1 MFKKILIANRGEIA
15 LRIMRTAREMG
26 IKTVIV
32 YSQADEKSLP
42 VLLAD
47 ESVCVGPAASNA
59 SYLNIPNILSA
70 ALMTGA
76 EAIHP
81 GYGFMAENPD
91 FAEMCGEHGITF
103 IGPTPGSMR
112 ALGSKAGGREIAALS
127 NVPVVPGTGV
137 LESTEAALLAAKQLG
152 YPVLLKASAGGG
164 GRGQKVVRTQD
175 EMKTA
180 FNQAQEEARLYFSDP
195 AIIMEKFLEEFRHVE
210 VQVMGD
216 GQGHVIHIG
225 ERDCS
230 IQRRNQKLIEEAP
243 SNLPT
248 TLRQEIL
255 DAGVRLAQHV
265 NYAGAG
271 TLEFIVDRDGNF
283 YFMEM
288 NTRIQVEHCVSE
300 MISGLDFVRLQL
312 QIAAGEG
319 LILQQ
324 GDVVL
329 RGHAIECRL
338 NAEDPDK
345 DFRPSAGQ
353 IEEVLFPG
361 GPGVRVE
368 QPRLSGLQHSAALR
382 FSNRQTDCLAR
393 EPRPGGGPYETRPRG
408 NRDWRS
414 QNHHPA
420 LHPDYGQSIL
430 QARRGDDQF
439 SKDPHGDV
447 TGPSPADVK
456 SS

>member
-26 IKTVIV
+26 IQTVVV
-32 YSQADEKSLP
+32 YSQADEASLP

-47 ESVCVGPAASNA
+47 ESVCVGPAASSA

-91 FAEMCGEHGITF
+91 FAEMCREHGIVF
-103 IGPTPGSMR
+103 IGPTPESMR

-137 LESTEAALLAAKQLG
+137 LEGTDAALLAAKQIG

-164 GRGQKVVRTQD
+164 GRGQKIVRTQD
-175 EMKTA
+175 ELKSA
-180 FNQAQEEARLYFSDP
+180 FAQAQEEARLYFSDP

-243 SNLPT
+243 SNLPA

-255 DAGVRLAQHV
+255 DAGVRLAKHV

-271 TLEFIVDRDGNF
+271 TLEFIVDRDGGF

-300 MISGLDFVRLQL
+300 MISGLDFVKMQL

-319 LILQQ
+319 LALTQDDI
-324 GDVVL
+324 VL

-345 DFRPSAGQ
+345 DFRPAAGK
-353 IEEVLFPG
+353 IEEVYFPG
-361 GPGVRVE
+361 GPGVRVDSHIYEGYVIPPHYDSLIGKLIVWHETRE
-368 QPRLSGLQHSAALR
+368 QAIPRMKRALQEAVI
-382 FSNRQTDCLAR
+382 
-393 EPRPGGGPYETRPRG
+393 GGPKTTIPLYIRIMDNPFYKRGAVMTNFLKTRM
-408 NRDWRS
+408 DM
-414 QNHHPA
+414 
-420 LHPDYGQSIL
+420 
-430 QARRGDDQF
+430 
-439 SKDPHGDV
+439 
-447 TGPSPADVK
+447 
-456 SS
+456 

>member
-15 LRIMRTAREMG
+15 LRVIRTAREMG
-26 IKTVIV
+26 IKTVVI
-32 YSQADEKSLP
+32 YSTADEKSLP

-47 ESVCVGPAASNA
+47 ESVCVGPPPSNQ

-91 FAEMCGEHGITF
+91 FAEMCREHGIVF
-103 IGPTPGSMR
+103 IGPTPESMR
-112 ALGSKAGGREIAALS
+112 ELGSKAGGRDIAARS
-127 NVPVVPGTGV
+127 NVPTVPGTGV
-137 LESTEAALLAAKQLG
+137 LKDTEAALLAAKQIG

-164 GRGQKVVRTQD
+164 GRGQKIIRTQD
-175 EMKTA
+175 ELAKGFA
-180 FNQAQEEARLYFSDP
+180 QAQEEARLYFGDP

-216 GQGHVIHIG
+216 GKGHVIHIG

-243 SNLPT
+243 STLPDM
-248 TLRQEIL
+248 LRQEIL
-255 DAGVRLAQHV
+255 AAGVRLAQFV

-271 TLEFIVDRDGNF
+271 TLEFIVDRDGQF

-319 LILQQ
+319 LALQQ
-324 GDVVL
+324 SDIQL
-329 RGHAIECRL
+329 RGHAIECRI
-338 NAEDPDK
+338 NAEDPEK
-345 DFRPSAGQ
+345 DFRPAAGKVD
-353 IEEVLFPG
+353 EVHFAG
-361 GPGVRVE
+361 GPGVRIDSHCYAGYVIPPHYDSLIGKLIVHHDTRE
-368 QPRLSGLQHSAALR
+368 KAVARMKRALEETVI
-382 FSNRQTDCLAR
+382 Q
-393 EPRPGGGPYETRPRG
+393 GPKNTIPLYVKIMDNPFYKRG
-408 NRDWRS
+408 AVMTNFLKMRMDM
-414 QNHHPA
+414 
-420 LHPDYGQSIL
+420 
-430 QARRGDDQF
+430 
-439 SKDPHGDV
+439 
-447 TGPSPADVK
+447 
-456 SS
+456 

>member
-15 LRIMRTAREMG
+15 LRVIRTAREMG
-26 IKTVIV
+26 VKTVVV
-32 YSQADEKSLP
+32 YSQADEHSLP

-91 FAEMCGEHGITF
+91 FAEMCREHGIVF
-103 IGPTPGSMR
+103 IGPTPESMR
-112 ALGSKAGGREIAALS
+112 ALGSKAGGREIAAGS
-127 NVPVVPGTGV
+127 HVPVVPGTGV
-137 LESTEAALLAAKQLG
+137 LESAEEALLAAKQIG

-164 GRGQKVVRTQD
+164 GRGQKIVRTQD
-175 EMKTA
+175 ELKSA
-180 FNQAQEEARLYFSDP
+180 FGQAQEEARLYFGDP
-195 AIIMEKFLEEFRHVE
+195 ALIMEKFLEEFRHVE

-216 GQGHVIHIG
+216 GLGHVIHIG

-243 SNLPT
+243 STLPD

-255 DAGVRLAQHV
+255 EAGVRLARHV

-271 TLEFIVDRDGNF
+271 TLEFIVDRDGNY

-300 MISGLDFVRLQL
+300 MISGLDLVRLQL
-312 QIAAGEG
+312 QVAAGEG
-319 LILQQ
+319 LALQQ
-324 GDVVL
+324 SDIVL
-329 RGHAIECRL
+329 HGHAIECRI
-338 NAEDPDK
+338 NAEDPSK
-345 DFRPSAGQ
+345 DFRPAAGK
-353 IEEVLFPG
+353 IDEVHFAG
-361 GPGVRVE
+361 GPGVRVDSHVYSGYVIPPHYDSLIGKLIVHHDTRE
-368 QPRLSGLQHSAALR
+368 QAVARMKRALEETVI
-382 FSNRQTDCLAR
+382 Q
-393 EPRPGGGPYETRPRG
+393 GPKTTIPLYIKIMDNPFYKRGAVMTNFLKTRM
-408 NRDWRS
+408 DM
-414 QNHHPA
+414 
-420 LHPDYGQSIL
+420 
-430 QARRGDDQF
+430 
-439 SKDPHGDV
+439 
-447 TGPSPADVK
+447 
-456 SS
+456 

>member
-15 LRIMRTAREMG
+15 LRVIRTAREMG
-26 IKTVIV
+26 IKTVLV
-32 YSQADEKSLP
+32 FSLADEQSLP
-42 VLLAD
+42 VSLAD

-91 FAEMCGEHGITF
+91 FAEMCREHGIVF
-103 IGPTPGSMR
+103 IGPTPESMR
-112 ALGSKAGGREIAALS
+112 ALGSKAGGREIAAGS

-137 LESTEAALLAAKQLG
+137 LEGTDEALLAAKQIG

-164 GRGQKVVRTQD
+164 GRGQKVVRTQ
-175 EMKTA
+175 EELKAA
-180 FNQAQEEARLYFSDP
+180 FGQAQEEARLYFGDP

-210 VQVMGD
+210 VQVIGD
-216 GQGHVIHIG
+216 GKGHVIHIG

-243 SNLPT
+243 STLPD

-255 DAGVRLAQHV
+255 EAGVRLAKHV
-265 NYAGAG
+265 SYAGAG
-271 TLEFIVDRDGNF
+271 TMEFIVDRDGNY

-300 MISGLDFVRLQL
+300 AISGLDFVRLQL

-319 LILQQ
+319 LHLQQ
-324 GDVVL
+324 SDIVL
-329 RGHAIECRL
+329 RGHAIECRI

-345 DFRPSAGQ
+345 DFRPAAGR
-353 IEEVLFPG
+353 IEEVHFAG
-361 GPGVRVE
+361 GPGVRIDSHVY
-368 QPRLSGLQHSAALR
+368 SGYVIPPHYDSLIGKLIVHHDTRELAIARMKRALEETVI
-382 FSNRQTDCLAR
+382 Q
-393 EPRPGGGPYETRPRG
+393 GPKTTIPLYVKIMDNPFYKRGAVMTNFLKTRMEM
-408 NRDWRS
+408 
-414 QNHHPA
+414 
-420 LHPDYGQSIL
+420 
-430 QARRGDDQF
+430 
-439 SKDPHGDV
+439 
-447 TGPSPADVK
+447 
-456 SS
+456 

>member
-15 LRIMRTAREMG
+15 LRVIRTAREMG
-26 IKTVIV
+26 IKTVVV
-32 YSQADEKSLP
+32 YSTADEKSLP

-47 ESVCVGPAASNA
+47 ESVCVGPPASNQ

-91 FAEMCGEHGITF
+91 FAEMCRDHGIVF
-103 IGPTPGSMR
+103 IGPTPESMR
-112 ALGSKAGGREIAALS
+112 ALGSKAGGREIAAQS
-127 NVPVVPGTGV
+127 NVPTVPGTGV
-137 LESTEAALLAAKQLG
+137 LEDVDAALKAAAEIG

-164 GRGQKVVRTQD
+164 GRGQKVIRSQ
-175 EMKTA
+175 EELQKG
-180 FNQAQEEARLYFSDP
+180 FNQAQEEARLYFGDP

-216 GQGHVIHIG
+216 GKGHVIHIG

-243 SNLPT
+243 STLPES
-248 TLRQEIL
+248 LRQELL
-255 DAGVRLAQHV
+255 DAGVRLAKHV

-271 TLEFIVDRDGNF
+271 TLEFIMDRDNNY

-300 MISGLDFVRLQL
+300 MISNLDLVRLQ
-312 QIAAGEG
+312 IEVAAGLG
-319 LILQQ
+319 LNLQQ
-324 GDVVL
+324 EDVKL
-329 RGHAIECRL
+329 HGHAIECRI

-345 DFRPSAGQ
+345 DFRPSAGK
-353 IEEVLFPG
+353 IVDAHFAG
-361 GPGVRVE
+361 GPGVRVDTHVYSDYAIPPHYDSLIGKLIVWHE
-368 QPRLSGLQHSAALR
+368 DRDKAVARMKRALEETVI
-382 FSNRQTDCLAR
+382 Q
-393 EPRPGGGPYETRPRG
+393 GPKTTIPLYIKIMDNPFYKRGAIMTNFLKTRMEM
-408 NRDWRS
+408 
-414 QNHHPA
+414 
-420 LHPDYGQSIL
+420 
-430 QARRGDDQF
+430 
-439 SKDPHGDV
+439 
-447 TGPSPADVK
+447 
-456 SS
+456 

>member
-15 LRIMRTAREMG
+15 LRIIRTAREMG
-26 IKTVIV
+26 IKTVVV
-32 YSQADEKSLP
+32 YSTADEKSLP

-47 ESVCVGPAASNA
+47 ESVCVGPPASTD
-59 SYLNIPNILSA
+59 SYLKVQNVISA

-81 GYGFMAENPD
+81 GYGFLAENPD
-91 FAEMCGEHGITF
+91 FAEMCRDHGLVF
-103 IGPTPGSMR
+103 IGPTPESMR
-112 ALGSKAGGREIAALS
+112 ELGSKAGGREIAAAS
-127 NVPVVPGTGV
+127 RVPTVPGTGV
-137 LESTEAALLAAKQLG
+137 LEDTAAALTSAREIG

-164 GRGQKVVRTQD
+164 GRGQKVIRSD
-175 EMKTA
+175 EEMQKG
-180 FNQAQEEARLYFSDP
+180 FSQAQEEARLYFGDP

-243 SNLPT
+243 STLPDD
-248 TLRQEIL
+248 LRQEIL
-255 DAGVRLAQHV
+255 AAGVRLAKHV

-271 TLEFIVDRDGNF
+271 TLEFIVDRDGNY

-300 MISGLDFVRLQL
+300 MISGLDFVRLQI

-319 LILQQ
+319 LHLQQ
-324 GDVVL
+324 EDVRL
-329 RGHAIECRL
+329 QGHAIECRI

-345 DFRPSAGQ
+345 DFRPAAGK
-353 IEEVLFPG
+353 IEDVHFAG
-361 GPGVRVE
+361 GPKTRVDSHVYSGYSIPPHYDSLIGKLIVHDDSRE
-368 QPRLSGLQHSAALR
+368 QAIARMKRALGETVI
-382 FSNRQTDCLAR
+382 Q
-393 EPRPGGGPYETRPRG
+393 GPKTTIPLYIKIMDNPFYQQGAVLTNFLKTRMEM
-408 NRDWRS
+408 
-414 QNHHPA
+414 
-420 LHPDYGQSIL
+420 
-430 QARRGDDQF
+430 
-439 SKDPHGDV
+439 
-447 TGPSPADVK
+447 
-456 SS
+456 

>member
-15 LRIMRTAREMG
+15 LRVIRTAREMG
-26 IKTVIV
+26 IKTVMV
-32 YSQADEKSLP
+32 FSQADEQSLP
-42 VLLAD
+42 VSLAD

-91 FAEMCGEHGITF
+91 FAEMCREHGIVF
-103 IGPTPGSMR
+103 IGPTPESMR
-112 ALGSKAGGREIAALS
+112 ALGSKAGGREIAAS
-127 NVPVVPGTGV
+127 SSVPVVPGTGV
-137 LESTEAALLAAKQLG
+137 LEGVGEALLAAKQIG

-164 GRGQKVVRTQD
+164 GRGQKVVRTQ
-175 EMKTA
+175 EELKAA
-180 FNQAQEEARLYFSDP
+180 FGQAQEEARLYFGDAS
-195 AIIMEKFLEEFRHVE
+195 IIMEKFLEEFRHVE

-243 SNLPT
+243 STLPD

-255 DAGVRLAQHV
+255 EAGVRLARHV
-265 NYAGAG
+265 SYAGAG
-271 TLEFIVDRDGNF
+271 TMEFIVDRDGNY

-300 MISGLDFVRLQL
+300 AISGLDFVRLQL

-319 LILQQ
+319 LPLQQ
-324 GDVVL
+324 QDVVL
-329 RGHAIECRL
+329 RGHAIECRI

-345 DFRPSAGQ
+345 DFRPAAGK
-353 IEEVLFPG
+353 IDEVHFAG
-361 GPGVRVE
+361 GPGVRIDSHVY
-368 QPRLSGLQHSAALR
+368 SGYVIPPHYDSLIGKLIVHHDTRELAIARMKRALEETVI
-382 FSNRQTDCLAR
+382 Q
-393 EPRPGGGPYETRPRG
+393 GPKTTIGLYVKIMDNPFYKRG
-408 NRDWRS
+408 AVMTNFLKVRMEM
-414 QNHHPA
+414 
-420 LHPDYGQSIL
+420 
-430 QARRGDDQF
+430 
-439 SKDPHGDV
+439 
-447 TGPSPADVK
+447 
-456 SS
+456 

>member
-15 LRIMRTAREMG
+15 LRVIRTAREMG
-26 IKTVIV
+26 VKTVVV
-32 YSQADEKSLP
+32 YSEPDEGSLP

-59 SYLNIPNILSA
+59 SYLNVQNILSA

-76 EAIHP
+76 EGIHP
-81 GYGFMAENPD
+81 GYGFLAENPD
-91 FAEMCGEHGITF
+91 FAEMCRDHGIVF
-103 IGPTPGSMR
+103 IGPTPESMR
-112 ALGSKAGGREIAALS
+112 ALGSKAGGREIAAES

-137 LESTEAALLAAKQLG
+137 IESVEDALLAAKQIG

-164 GRGQKVVRTQD
+164 GRGQKVVRTQ
-175 EMKTA
+175 EELRAA
-180 FNQAQEEARLYFSDP
+180 FGQAREEARLYFGDP

-243 SNLPT
+243 STLPDS
-248 TLRQEIL
+248 LRQEIL
-255 DAGVRLAQHV
+255 AAGVRLAQHV

-300 MISGLDFVRLQL
+300 MISGLDFVRMQL
-312 QIAAGEG
+312 EIASG
-319 LILQQ
+319 LPLRLTQE
-324 GDVVL
+324 DVRL
-329 RGHAIECRL
+329 HGHAIECRI

-345 DFRPSAGQ
+345 DFRPAAGK
-353 IEEVLFPG
+353 VDNVHFAG
-361 GPGVRVE
+361 GPGVRVDSHVY
-368 QPRLSGLQHSAALR
+368 SGYTIPPHYDSLIGKLIVH
-382 FSNRQTDCLAR
+382 
-393 EPRPGGGPYETRPRG
+393 
-408 NRDWRS
+408 
-414 QNHHPA
+414 
-420 LHPDYGQSIL
+420 
-430 QARRGDDQF
+430 GDDRDHAIRRMKRALEETVVQ
-439 SKDPHGDV
+439 
-447 TGPSPADVK
+447 GPKTTIGLYVK
-456 SS
+456 IMDNPFYKRGAVMTNFLKTRMEA